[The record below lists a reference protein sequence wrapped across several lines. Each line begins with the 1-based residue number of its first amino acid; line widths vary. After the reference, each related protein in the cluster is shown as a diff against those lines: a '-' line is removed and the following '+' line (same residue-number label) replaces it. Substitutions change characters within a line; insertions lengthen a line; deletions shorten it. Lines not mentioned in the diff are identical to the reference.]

1 MTPGGGFS
9 EVLDFWFGAPD
20 SPSRGR
26 ARKAW
31 FAKSDEL
38 DREVRDRFLQVWEA
52 AMRGDLDSWGRTPLA
67 ALALIVVLDQFPR
80 NMFRGKAAAFA
91 SDDRALR
98 LAMWITDN
106 ERRFD
111 RLLRPIERAF
121 VYLPFQH
128 AEDPIAQSCSLLMYE
143 DLAAHGV
150 DHREW
155 ARRHDDII
163 QRFGRFPHRNEILG
177 RESTPEEIEFLKQPG
192 SRF

>member
-20 SPSRGR
+20 SPVRGR

-31 FAKSDEL
+31 FAKSDEF
-38 DREVRDRFLQVWEA
+38 DGRIRERFLPLWEKA
-52 AMRGDLDSWGRTPLA
+52 SGGALASWRETPLA
-67 ALALIVVLDQFPR
+67 ALALVVALDQFPR
-80 NMFRGKAAAFA
+80 NMFRGEPRAFA
-91 SDDRALR
+91 SDALA
-98 LAMWITDN
+98 LATAKDMI

-111 RLLRPIERAF
+111 SLLRPIERAF

-128 AEDPIAQSCSLLMYE
+128 AEDIATQRRSVALY
-143 DLAAHGV
+143 DRLATLGV
-150 DHREW
+150 DHRDF
-155 ARRHDDII
+155 ARRHHDIVA
-163 QRFGRFPHRNEILG
+163 RFGRFPHRNEILG

>member
-1 MTPGGGFS
+1 MTSGGGFS

-20 SPSRGR
+20 SPVRGR

-31 FAKSDEL
+31 FTKSDEF
-38 DREVRDRFLQVWEA
+38 DREIRARFLPLWEKA
-52 AMRGDLDSWGRTPLA
+52 SGGGLSSWRDTPLA
-67 ALALIVVLDQFPR
+67 ALALVVVLDQFPR
-80 NMFRGKAAAFA
+80 NMFRGEPRAFA
-91 SDDRALR
+91 SDALA
-98 LAMWITDN
+98 LATAKDMI

-128 AEDPIAQSCSLLMYE
+128 AEGLEAQRHSVALYE
-143 DLAAHGV
+143 ELAAVGV
-150 DHREW
+150 DHRDF
-155 ARRHDDII
+155 AQRHHDIVA
-163 QRFGRFPHRNEILG
+163 RFGRFPHRNGILG